1 MTQRKRH
8 WLDAIGQ
15 ELWEELNSG
24 AEEAK
29 AALAGDV
36 PLGTIQALPEEQL
49 AQFMSMTP
57 EDLGAIAEQV
67 GPEEF
72 NNYMEEMSKLMQE
85 KLGPFAE
92 LFGDMH

>member
-1 MTQRKRH
+1 
-8 WLDAIGQ
+8 
-15 ELWEELNSG
+15 
-24 AEEAK
+24 
-29 AALAGDV
+29 
-36 PLGTIQALPEEQL
+36 
-49 AQFMSMTP
+49 MSMTP

-92 LFGDMH
+92 LFGDMT